1 MTRRSVLWFRPFS
14 KKRRAL
20 DYRDHYPAVLRWL
33 SHLVDLCL
41 ACLAALPSS
50 RWCSAMPR
58 LRGFA
63 GFDLAWSL
71 EVTSF
76 LLLWSTFLGC
86 SAAIARGAHMRVT
99 EVVEKL
105 VPLTR
110 TADAVDRHRRHH
122 RDSADQPD
130 LHRLQHLGAH
140 LGAEDDGALL
150 AGRTALRLH
159 AGRHVRVADLPSLQ
173 HGVSTSR
180 TRSFPMPPIPTAARP
195 CS

>member
-1 MTRRSVLWFRPFS
+1 M
-14 KKRRAL
+14 
-20 DYRDHYPAVLRWL
+20 DYREHYPAVLRWL

-41 ACLAALPSS
+41 ALGGFAIVTLVFCNAS
-50 RWCSAMPR
+50 

-105 VPLTR
+105 VPLTGQR
-110 TADAVDRHRRHH
+110 ILSVVIDVIIAVLLISLIYTGYNISVHTWAQKTTVLYWPVGLLYASMPAGMTVSLIFHLYNM
-122 RDSADQPD
+122 AYD
-130 LHRLQHLGAH
+130 LKNPVVPHASHS
-140 LGAEDDGALL
+140 DGGEAL
-150 AGRTALRLH
+150 
-159 AGRHVRVADLPSLQ
+159 S
-173 HGVSTSR
+173 
-180 TRSFPMPPIPTAARP
+180 
-195 CS
+195 